1 MGERAKKQRAAE
13 AKAAKKAKTANS
25 KAAHLVE
32 TPSSLSASTDTTL
45 PDANIATRSNTSNL
59 KKKAAAP
66 TRQSARSRGSSA
78 SSSTLGSGTSS
89 KNHTSANLEGNDNR
103 KSRPQRSASAA
114 ALDLLQELQVSDTEE
129 AEHDPEGVLVFTG
142 NDDEDEDGGTDGD
155 SNESSDS
162 DIVMIEELPAVA
174 RKTLPKVQK
183 KSNLQAIDEEDSDS
197 SSDGE

>member
-13 AKAAKKAKTANS
+13 AKAAKKAKTANL
-25 KAAHLVE
+25 KAAQLAE

-45 PDANIATRSNTSNL
+45 PDVNVATRSNAS

-66 TRQSARSRGSSA
+66 TRQSARSHGSSA

-89 KNHTSANLEGNDNR
+89 KNHASANLEGNDNR